1 MRMEMLSMNV
11 LMALKMMAML
21 LRVMTVR
28 FVEGPGEN
36 WEEQGVEEEERGGAA
51 QCSWPRRRSPRR
63 PRRCC
68 RRGCP
73 WSCGENLGQG
83 QLCASF
89 KLEWRQVV
97 KIFSS
102 CRHQWELNKK
112 SQFPRNP
119 LFVESNSKFHFRK
132 CVEWIVRQ
140 QIRCIL
146 CHRWSRYN
154 PYNRYSRY
162 SVVTPEI
169 SLFLNQQYMF
179 DQNIYWF
186 QQSVSQL
193 CQVSQVSQSLNYCR

>member
-11 LMALKMMAML
+11 LMALRMMAML
-21 LRVMTVR
+21 VRVMTVR

-36 WEEQGVEEEERGGAA
+36 WEEQGVEEEEGGGAA

-73 WSCGENLGQG
+73 WSCGEKPGQG

-97 KIFSS
+97 KIFSF

-112 SQFPRNP
+112 SQKSIVCRKQFQISLHP
-119 LFVESNSKFHFRK
+119 ESVSSGL
-132 CVEWIVRQ
+132 WG
-140 QIRCIL
+140 
-146 CHRWSRYN
+146 SRFAAFFATGG
-154 PYNRYSRY
+154 
-162 SVVTPEI
+162 VVTAWSP
-169 SLFLNQQYMF
+169 L
-179 DQNIYWF
+179 IYHF
-186 QQSVSQL
+186 F
-193 CQVSQVSQSLNYCR
+193 